1 MWNNSKERN
10 MKMKKNIFLMVAL
23 VALAMTGCEFL
34 DHEPDMR
41 ATINTKEKVQL
52 LLVSAYT
59 QANSA
64 PICEY
69 SSDQVIDNNVPD
81 PKTGQANAVNPL
93 DEMYNEIFAWK
104 PVKSSGSQDSPKYI
118 WDGHYTA
125 IATANQALQAI
136 KKLEDQ
142 GINMDAEKGEALLSR
157 AYHHFLLA
165 GVFCHAWKNEEE
177 SKKDLGVTYML
188 TPETKVAPEYSR
200 GPELEV
206 SMTEDGDTA
215 WIGGSLYH
223 TFMAIEKDLEEG
235 LKLVSDEYY
244 SVPRYHFNV
253 KAAHAFAARF
263 YLYKREWAKVVEHA
277 DYVLTT
283 SDETVLS
290 LLYDAQTGRDQSNIE
305 LAFNHYIDVKAPSN
319 LLLHT
324 TMSSAA
330 YAHFPAYGR
339 YQHNGEAQD
348 FSTYGSGPCWSGN
361 FPGFGVWSADQKL
374 GGFCAKDYY
383 IFEYTDKVNGYGYI
397 HGVTRAF
404 TTNETLLCR
413 AEAKAYL
420 NDLAGSAN
428 DFRLWCQGYN
438 VSGRMNMLA
447 DSTVNLNAD
456 IITKFY
462 SDKVGT
468 KFAPVLHNQD
478 MSADWV
484 ITPEQMPFVHCAL
497 HFRRIEGLHD
507 GLRWHDIKRYGI
519 EIEHLQGKDPARVLV
534 WNDDRRAIQLPQ
546 EVIMAGMTANPRL
559 VLGDAIDGN
568 QAPSYNLKPS
578 DVYTPSV
585 PMYYSAFSQPT
596 GKLEV
601 VND

>member
-1 MWNNSKERN
+1 
-10 MKMKKNIFLMVAL
+10 MKMKKNIFVI
-23 VALAMTGCEFL
+23 VALAVGMVSCNFL

-81 PKTGQANAVNPL
+81 PKTGQANAVTPL

-125 IATANQALQAI
+125 IATANQALKAI
-136 KKLEDQ
+136 EKLEAE
-142 GINMDAEKGEALLSR
+142 GINMNAEKGEALLSR

-165 GVFCHAWKNEEE
+165 GVFCQAWKDEVA
-177 SKKDLGVTYML
+177 SKNDLGIVYML
-188 TPETKVAPEYSR
+188 EPETKVAPQYVR
-200 GPELEV
+200 
-206 SMTEDGDTA
+206 
-215 WIGGSLYH
+215 GSLYD
-223 TFMAIEKDLEEG
+223 TYMAIEKDIEEG

-263 YLYKREWAKVVEHA
+263 YLYKRDWAKVVEHA
-277 DYVLTT
+277 DHVLSTT
-283 SDETVLS
+283 DETTLS

-324 TMSSAA
+324 TMSSSA

-348 FSTYGSGPCWSGN
+348 FSTYGSGPCWSGS
-361 FPGFGVWSADQKL
+361 FPGFGIWSADQKL

-383 IFEYTDKVNGYGYI
+383 MFEYTDKVNGYGYI

-420 NDLAGSAN
+420 NDLEGSAN

-438 VSGRMNMLA
+438 VNGRMDTLA
-447 DSTVNLNAD
+447 NGNVNLTPAKIVKFYTEKDSTQ
-456 IITKFY
+456 
-462 SDKVGT
+462 
-468 KFAPVLHNQD
+468 FAPVLHNQD
-478 MSADWV
+478 MSANWV
-484 ITPEQMPFVHCAL
+484 ISAEQLPFVHCAL

-546 EVIMAGMTANPRL
+546 EVIMAGMTANPREI
-559 VLGDAIDGN
+559 LGDKVDGN
-568 QAPSYNLKPS
+568 QVVTGGDYDPS
-578 DVYTPSV
+578 DFYTPTV
-585 PMYYSAFSQPT
+585 PTYSSAASRPT
-596 GKLEV
+596 GTITLIDK
-601 VND
+601 D

>member
-1 MWNNSKERN
+1 
-10 MKMKKNIFLMVAL
+10 MKKNIFLMVAL

>member
-1 MWNNSKERN
+1 
-10 MKMKKNIFLMVAL
+10 MKMKKNIFVI
-23 VALAMTGCEFL
+23 VALAVGMVSCNFL

-81 PKTGQANAVNPL
+81 PKTGQANAVIPL

-125 IATANQALQAI
+125 IATANQALKAI
-136 KKLEDQ
+136 EKLEAE
-142 GINMDAEKGEALLSR
+142 GINMNAEKGEALLSR

-165 GVFCHAWKNEEE
+165 GVFCQAWKDEVA
-177 SKKDLGVTYML
+177 SKNDLGIVYML
-188 TPETKVAPEYSR
+188 EPETKVAPKYSR
-200 GPELEV
+200 GPGLEV
-206 SMTEDGDTA
+206 NVDEYGDTA
-215 WIGGSLYH
+215 WIGGSLYD
-223 TFMAIEKDLEEG
+223 TYMCIEKDLEAG

-263 YLYKREWAKVVEHA
+263 YLYKRDWAKVVEHA
-277 DYVLTT
+277 DHVLSTT
-283 SDETVLS
+283 DETTLS

-324 TMSSAA
+324 TMSSSA

-361 FPGFGVWSADQKL
+361 FPGFGIWSADQKL

-383 IFEYTDKVNGYGYI
+383 MFEYTDKVNGYGYI

-420 NDLAGSAN
+420 NDLEGSAN

-438 VSGRMNMLA
+438 VNGRMDTLA
-447 DSTVNLNAD
+447 NGNVNLTPAKIVKFYTEKDSTQ
-456 IITKFY
+456 
-462 SDKVGT
+462 
-468 KFAPVLHNQD
+468 FAPVLHNQD
-478 MSADWV
+478 MSAGWV
-484 ITPEQMPFVHCAL
+484 ISAEQLPFVHCAL

-519 EIEHLQGKDPARVLV
+519 EIEHLQGKDLARKLV

-546 EVIMAGMTANPRL
+546 EVIMAGMTANPREI
-559 VLGDAIDGN
+559 LGDEVDGN
-568 QAPSYNLKPS
+568 QAVTGGDYDPSDFYTPTEPSYS
-578 DVYTPSV
+578 
-585 PMYYSAFSQPT
+585 SAASRPT
-596 GKLEV
+596 GTITLIDK
-601 VND
+601 D

>member
-1 MWNNSKERN
+1 
-10 MKMKKNIFLMVAL
+10 MKMKKNIFVI
-23 VALAMTGCEFL
+23 VALAVGMVSCNFL

-81 PKTGQANAVNPL
+81 PKTGQANAVVPL

-125 IATANQALQAI
+125 IATANQALKAI
-136 KKLEDQ
+136 EKLEAE
-142 GINMDAEKGEALLSR
+142 GINMNAEKGEALLSR

-165 GVFCHAWKNEEE
+165 GVFCQAWKDEVA
-177 SKKDLGVTYML
+177 SKNDLGIVYML
-188 TPETKVAPEYSR
+188 EPETKVAPKYSR
-200 GPELEV
+200 GPGLEV
-206 SMTEDGDTA
+206 NVDEYGDTA
-215 WIGGSLYH
+215 WIGGSLYD
-223 TFMAIEKDLEEG
+223 TYMCIEKDLEAG

-263 YLYKREWAKVVEHA
+263 YLYKRDWAKVVEHA
-277 DYVLTT
+277 DHVLSTT
-283 SDETVLS
+283 DETTLS

-324 TMSSAA
+324 TMSSSA

-361 FPGFGVWSADQKL
+361 FPGFGIWSADQKL

-383 IFEYTDKVNGYGYI
+383 MFEYTDKVNGYGYI

-420 NDLAGSAN
+420 NDLEGSAN

-438 VSGRMNMLA
+438 VNGRMDTLA
-447 DSTVNLNAD
+447 NGNVNLTPAKIVKFYTEKDSTQ
-456 IITKFY
+456 
-462 SDKVGT
+462 
-468 KFAPVLHNQD
+468 FAPVLHNQD
-478 MSADWV
+478 MSAGWV
-484 ITPEQMPFVHCAL
+484 ISAEQLPFVHCAL

-519 EIEHLQGKDPARVLV
+519 EIEHLQGKDLARKLV

-546 EVIMAGMTANPRL
+546 EVIMAGMTANPREI
-559 VLGDAIDGN
+559 LGDEVDGN
-568 QAPSYNLKPS
+568 QAVTGGDYDPSDFYTPTEPSYS
-578 DVYTPSV
+578 
-585 PMYYSAFSQPT
+585 SAASRPT
-596 GKLEV
+596 GTITLIDK
-601 VND
+601 D

>member
-1 MWNNSKERN
+1 
-10 MKMKKNIFLMVAL
+10 MKMKKNIFVI
-23 VALAMTGCEFL
+23 VALAVGMVSCNFL

-81 PKTGQANAVNPL
+81 PKTGQANAVVPL

-125 IATANQALQAI
+125 IATANQALKAI
-136 KKLEDQ
+136 EKLEAE
-142 GINMDAEKGEALLSR
+142 GINMNAEKGEALLSR

-165 GVFCHAWKNEEE
+165 GVFCQAWKDEVA
-177 SKKDLGVTYML
+177 SKKDLGITYML
-188 TPETKVAPEYSR
+188 QAETKVAPKYSR
-200 GPELEV
+200 GPGLEV
-206 SMTEDGDTA
+206 NVDEYGDTA
-215 WIGGSLYH
+215 WIGGSLYD
-223 TFMAIEKDLEEG
+223 TYMCIEKDLEAG

-263 YLYKREWAKVVEHA
+263 YLYKRDWAKVVEHA
-277 DYVLTT
+277 DHVLSTT
-283 SDETVLS
+283 DETTLS

-324 TMSSAA
+324 TMSSSA

-339 YQHNGEAQD
+339 YQHNGDAQN
-348 FSTYGSGPCWSGN
+348 FSTYGSGPCWSGS
-361 FPGFGVWSADQKL
+361 FPGFGLWSADQKL

-383 IFEYTDKVNGYGYI
+383 MFEYTDKVNGYGYI

-420 NDLAGSAN
+420 NDLKGSAN

-438 VSGRMNMLA
+438 VGGRMQMLK
-447 DSTVNLNAD
+447 DSTVDLSPEK
-456 IITKFY
+456 ITKFY
-462 SDKVGT
+462 TEKAGT

-478 MSADWV
+478 MSANWV
-484 ITPEQMPFVHCAL
+484 ISAEQLPFVHCAL

-546 EVIMAGMTANPRL
+546 EVIMAGMTANPREI
-559 VLGDAIDGN
+559 LGDKVDGN
-568 QAPSYNLKPS
+568 QVVTGGDYDPSDFYTPTEPSYS
-578 DVYTPSV
+578 
-585 PMYYSAFSQPT
+585 SAASRPT
-596 GKLEV
+596 GTITLIDK
-601 VND
+601 D

>member
-1 MWNNSKERN
+1 
-10 MKMKKNIFLMVAL
+10 MKKNIFVI
-23 VALAMTGCEFL
+23 VALAVGMVSCNFL

-81 PKTGQANAVNPL
+81 PKTGQANAVVPL
-93 DEMYNEIFAWK
+93 EEMYNEIFAWR
-104 PVKSSGSQDSPKYI
+104 PVKSSGAQDSPKYI

-136 KKLEDQ
+136 AKLEAE
-142 GINMDAEKGEALLSR
+142 GINMNAEKGEALLSR

-165 GVFCHAWKNEEE
+165 GVFCQAWKDEVA
-177 SKKDLGVTYML
+177 SKNDLGIVYML
-188 TPETKVAPEYSR
+188 EPETKVAPQYVR
-200 GPELEV
+200 GSV
-206 SMTEDGDTA
+206 YDT
-215 WIGGSLYH
+215 Y
-223 TFMAIEKDLEEG
+223 MAIEKDLEEG

-263 YLYKREWAKVVEHA
+263 YLYKRDWAKVVEHA
-277 DYVLTT
+277 DHVLSTT
-283 SDETVLS
+283 DETTLS

-330 YAHFPAYGR
+330 YAHFPVYGR
-339 YQHNGEAQD
+339 YQHNGEAQN
-348 FSTYGSGPCWSGN
+348 FSTYGPGPCWTGN
-361 FPGFGVWSADQKL
+361 FPGFGIWSADQKL

-383 IFEYTDKVNGYGYI
+383 MFEYTDKVNGYGYI

-413 AEAKAYL
+413 AEAKVYL
-420 NDLAGSAN
+420 NDLEGSAN

-438 VSGRMNMLA
+438 VGGRMQMLE
-447 DSTVNLNAD
+447 DSTVDLSPEK
-456 IITKFY
+456 ITKFY
-462 SDKVGT
+462 TEKAGT

-478 MSADWV
+478 MSSGWV
-484 ITPEQMPFVHCAL
+484 ISAEQLPFVHCAL

-546 EVIMAGMTANPRL
+546 EVIMAGMTANPREI
-559 VLGDAIDGN
+559 LGDKVDGN
-568 QAPSYNLKPS
+568 QAVTGGDYDPSDFYTPTEPSYS
-578 DVYTPSV
+578 
-585 PMYYSAFSQPT
+585 SAASRPT
-596 GKLEV
+596 GTITLIDK
-601 VND
+601 D

>member
-1 MWNNSKERN
+1 
-10 MKMKKNIFLMVAL
+10 MKMKKNIFVPIAL
-23 VALAMTGCEFL
+23 LALATTACNFL

-41 ATINTKEKVQL
+41 ATIDTKDKVRL

-59 QANSA
+59 DANSA

-104 PVKSSGSQDSPKYI
+104 PVKSSGSQDSPKYL

-125 IATANQALQAI
+125 IAVANQALKAI
-136 KKLEDQ
+136 KMLEEK

-165 GVFCHAWKNEEE
+165 GVFCQAWKNEED
-177 SKKDLGVTYML
+177 SKKDLGITYMMQ
-188 TPETKVAPEYSR
+188 PETKVAPEYWR
-200 GPELEV
+200 GPDLKV
-206 SMTEDGDTA
+206 GFDLNGDTA
-215 WIGGSLYH
+215 WIGGSLYD
-223 TFMAIEKDLEEG
+223 TYMAIQADLEAG

-263 YLYKREWAKVVEHA
+263 FLYKREWAKVVEHA
-277 DYVLTT
+277 NHVL
-283 SDETVLS
+283 SENDETVLS
-290 LLYDAQTGRDQSNIE
+290 MLFDAETNRDQSNIE

-319 LLLHT
+319 LLIHT
-324 TMSSAA
+324 TMSPSA
-330 YAHFPAYGR
+330 YAHFSTYGR
-339 YQHNGEAQD
+339 YQHNGDAQD
-348 FSTYGSGPCWSGN
+348 FSTQGAGPCWNGS
-361 FPGFGVWSADQKL
+361 FPGIGLWSADQKL

-383 IFEYTDKVNGYGYI
+383 IFEYTDKVQGYGYV

-413 AEAKAYL
+413 AEAKTHL
-420 NDLAGSAN
+420 NDLDGAAN

-438 VSGRMNMLA
+438 VNGRMDTLA
-447 DSTVNLNAD
+447 NGNVNLSKEK
-456 IITKFY
+456 ITKFY
-462 SDKVGT
+462 AEKAGT

-484 ITPEQMPFVHCAL
+484 ITDEQLPLVHCAL
-497 HFRRIEGLHD
+497 HLRRIEGLHD

-519 EIEHLQGKDPARVLV
+519 EIEHVQGKDPARVLV

-546 EVIMAGMTANPRL
+546 EVIMAGLTANPRE
-559 VLGDAIDGN
+559 VLGDRIDGN
-568 QAPSYNLKPS
+568 QAQSPSLDPN
-578 DVYTPSV
+578 DVYTPST
-585 PMYYSAFSQPT
+585 PTYFSAFAQPKA
-596 GKLEV
+596 KLEI